1 METTIEEQAVDTLL
15 RLMEFYHDK
24 LIKAEKQAF
33 TGIQAAQFRLLFLLT
48 SVPMISMISMSA
60 LGNMLYISKPYMT
73 TLIDSLIAEEL
84 VERHPDN
91 HDRRVINISITEKG
105 LERLNVV
112 KSAIQ
117 KQLRTVLSDLEE
129 SDLKDLCSTGERLIS
144 IVSKIQ

>member
-24 LIKAEKQAF
+24 LLKAEKQAF

-48 SVPMISMISMSA
+48 SVPMISMSA

-117 KQLRTVLSDLEE
+117 KQLRSVLSDLEE
-129 SDLKDLCSTGERLIS
+129 SDLKDLCSTGERLVS

>member
-1 METTIEEQAVDTLL
+1 MEATIEEQAVDTLL

-24 LIKAEKQAF
+24 LLKAEKQAF

-48 SVPMISMISMSA
+48 SVPMISMSA

-105 LERLNVV
+105 LEGLNVV

-117 KQLRTVLSDLEE
+117 KQLRSVLSDLEE
-129 SDLKDLCSTGERLIS
+129 SDLKDLCSTGERLVS

>member
-1 METTIEEQAVDTLL
+1 MEATIEEQAVDTLL

-24 LIKAEKQAF
+24 LLKAEKQAF

-48 SVPMISMISMSA
+48 SVPMISMSA

-117 KQLRTVLSDLEE
+117 KQLRSVLSDLEE
-129 SDLKDLCSTGERLIS
+129 SDLKDLCSTGERLVS